1 MSEPDERFRNC
12 RLNGNI
18 RIEYNRWE
26 YREAPIT
33 NYDRFNSLTGQLY
46 KGYECIYKNPPST
59 FYICESEY
67 PIYDL
72 ITGEYIGLYYGGRF
86 HKPTLGRNLSA
97 DTLTSPISL

>member
-26 YREAPIT
+26 YRYAPT
-33 NYDRFNSLTGQLY
+33 SDYNYFDPLTGQLY
-46 KGYECIYKNPPST
+46 KGSECTSYVHRHT
-59 FYICESEY
+59 YYICESEY
-67 PIYDL
+67 PIYDI
-72 ITGEYIGLYYGGRF
+72 ITGKYIGLYYGNRF
-86 HKPTLGRNLSA
+86 HKPALGRNLSA